1 MARSKKTTAT
11 PSTSGALTGEGKLIF
26 GIDALGQKG
35 TLYRYKARTVLIQE
49 GEKGDT
55 MFIIISG
62 RLRAFSADNRGR
74 EVTLGTYGPGD
85 YVGEMALDG
94 GPRSASVKALEAT
107 VCAVVTA
114 EMVRMHIAA
123 YPEFAHELI
132 SRLIRRARLATAS
145 LRSVALI
152 DTYGR
157 LANLLNGLA
166 KPQPDGTYILF
177 ERITHLDIA
186 NQIACSREMVSRLM
200 KDLEKSGYLSIVDR
214 HVRLLKPIPIHW

>member
-1 MARSKKTTAT
+1 MTYSPKPMADDAVAD
-11 PSTSGALTGEGKLIF
+11 TSLQPTRIIF

-35 TLYRYKARTVLIQE
+35 VLQRYKARSLLIKE
-49 GEKGDT
+49 GDQGDT
-55 MFIIISG
+55 VFIIVSG
-62 RLRAFSADNRGR
+62 KLRAFSADGHGK

-94 GPRSASVKALEAT
+94 GPRSASVIALEAT
-107 VCAVVTA
+107 VCSVVTS
-114 EMVRMHIAA
+114 EMVREHIASD
-123 YPEFAHELI
+123 PVFAHELM

-166 KPQPDGTYILF
+166 KPQPDGRQVVLD
-177 ERITHLDIA
+177 RITHLDISH
-186 NQIACSREMVSRLM
+186 QIACSREMVSRLM
-200 KDLEKSGYLSIVDR
+200 KDLENNGYLSIVNR
-214 HVRLLKPIPIHW
+214 RVVLIKPIPTQW